1 MEVFE
6 CTALTFFW
14 CTLSVCWALSQVGVD
29 GVTLACGC
37 LSCVRPHHTACGPTT
52 RPACLPAACLGCPTA
67 AWLLQAYD
75 FLIAIAEPVCRPE
88 SIHEYVLTPQSL
100 YAAVSVG
107 LDQQTILSVLEK
119 LSKVCCWGKACMA
132 KLLTA

>member
-1 MEVFE
+1 MLGAI
-6 CTALTFFW
+6 C
-14 CTLSVCWALSQVGVD
+14 D
-29 GVTLACGC
+29 CGD
-37 LSCVRPHHTACGPTT
+37 
-52 RPACLPAACLGCPTA
+52 CPCH
-67 AWLLQAYD
+67 LMLVLQAYD

-119 LSKVCCWGKACMA
+119 LSKVCWLGICCSSAA
-132 KLLTA
+132 QTALLCCTSGYPAGH

>member
-1 MEVFE
+1 M
-6 CTALTFFW
+6 
-14 CTLSVCWALSQVGVD
+14 
-29 GVTLACGC
+29 
-37 LSCVRPHHTACGPTT
+37 RPHHTPRAP
-52 RPACLPAACLGCPTA
+52 PALAVACLGCRTA
-67 AWLLQAYD
+67 VWLLQAYD

-119 LSKVCCWGKACMA
+119 LSKVCRLLGQGVLGVAAGSMMCSQACSSGNAHWGW
-132 KLLTA
+132 LLAARHGTVLHITRMHTHAAWCRRVS